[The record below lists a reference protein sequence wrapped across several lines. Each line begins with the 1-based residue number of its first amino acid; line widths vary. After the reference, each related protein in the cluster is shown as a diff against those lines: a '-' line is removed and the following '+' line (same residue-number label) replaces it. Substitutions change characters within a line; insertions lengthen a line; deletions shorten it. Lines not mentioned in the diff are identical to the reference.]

1 MKYLHID
8 WINGVMTTLNDKLVL
23 VLVQPNEQGTFNFNF
38 IDPLTDEPCLTE
50 SEERELL
57 KRMMQDLPAGNVQ
70 QEPVGGANE

>member
-57 KRMMQDLPAGNVQ
+57 HCMMQELPG
-70 QEPVGGANE
+70 GGANE